1 VKDHN
6 PNYENDESDEQEILA
21 MVGTFSLWEIRWRTW
36 FGHAHQLLRLSVVRA
51 TESTLRSS
59 FRWAGRL

>member
-21 MVGTFSLWEIRWRTW
+21 VVGTFSL
-36 FGHAHQLLRLSVVRA
+36 
-51 TESTLRSS
+51 
-59 FRWAGRL
+59 